1 MGSRQPF
8 CIRAWFRGRHIRM
21 KSISKLKV
29 GVGAVVILALIAVVG
44 AKVVASPTDS
54 YLADRKK
61 AAQAV
66 NAARMEDRAELDKK
80 YTVELD
86 AKLVKLVG
94 TVKAKGF
101 SGKVGSNVQ
110 SVVADDGMAPG
121 PDGLFLKSDD
131 GKVSLLVTTVPLLKA
146 WVKTADVGLK
156 STDDVAVIF
165 DNETFYTDVF
175 SNDAAAFRFA
185 ELPVK
190 RKPAD
195 AVVKAL
201 LLGESQDGVPEGP
214 NTLAVAVRQGERV
227 YILWREVTVP
237 GIAACGV
244 SRVPEEQ
251 RQGCFAKHLSG
262 QKHYSRLVMEVQAMV
277 DEVVQLD
284 AGT

>member
-1 MGSRQPF
+1 
-8 CIRAWFRGRHIRM
+8 M

-29 GVGAVVILALIAVVG
+29 GAGVGVGVLLALIAVVR
-44 AKVVASPTDS
+44 AKVVTSPTDS
-54 YLADRKK
+54 YLAFRKK
-61 AAQAV
+61 AAEAV
-66 NAARMEDRAELDKK
+66 NAAPMDDRADLDKK
-80 YTVELD
+80 YTAEVN

-94 TVKAKGF
+94 VVKAKGF
-101 SGKVGSNVQ
+101 SGKVGSTVQ
-110 SVVADDGMAPG
+110 SAIADDGMMPG

-131 GKVSLLVTTVPLLKA
+131 GKVNLVVTTVPLLKA
-146 WVKTADVGLK
+146 WVATADAGLK

-175 SNDAAAFRFA
+175 SDDAAAFRFA

-227 YILWREVTVP
+227 YILWRDVMVP
-237 GIAACGV
+237 AIAACDAM
-244 SRVPEEQ
+244 RVAEEQ
-251 RQGCFAKHLSG
+251 RQDCFAKHLPT
-262 QKHYSRLVMEVQAMV
+262 QKSYARLVSEVQATV
-277 DEVVQLD
+277 DEVAQ
-284 AGT
+284 

>member
-1 MGSRQPF
+1 
-8 CIRAWFRGRHIRM
+8 M

-29 GVGAVVILALIAVVG
+29 GVGAGVLLVLVAVVA

-61 AAQAV
+61 AAEAV
-66 NAARMEDRAELDKK
+66 NAASMEDRAELDKK
-80 YTVELD
+80 YTAELN

-101 SGKVGSNVQ
+101 SGKVGTTVQ
-110 SVVADDGMAPG
+110 SVVVDDGMTPG

-131 GKVSLLVTTVPLLKA
+131 GKVSLVVTTVPLLKA
-146 WVKTADVGLK
+146 WVKTADTGLK

-175 SNDAAAFRFA
+175 SDDAAAFRFA

-214 NTLAVAVRQGERV
+214 NTLAVAVRRGERV
-227 YILWREVTVP
+227 YVLWRDVTVP
-237 GIAACGV
+237 GIAVCGDE
-244 SRVPEEQ
+244 RVAEER
-251 RQGCFAKHLSG
+251 RQDCFAKHLPVQSG
-262 QKHYSRLVMEVQAMV
+262 YSWLVAGVQAIV
-277 DEVVQLD
+277 DEVVQ
-284 AGT
+284 